1 MSLAPD
7 AGKVE
12 ARAIGGDGNA
22 LQYGDYPIASKAI
35 PRKNLPS
42 FAVQRWNQ
50 NFIAL
55 VANQS
60 LSPTE
65 TDYAKLMK
73 EQLVNA
79 DRYLKSYVD
88 AWCRGKEG
96 VFIKKHSAAIEQ
108 TANAANRYVMHQK
121 LSINYG
127 PHPIEGGVEFT
138 EPVSSLIAGIC
149 GNLIPRLNNR
159 ENNYGALS
167 AFSSSLCEQV
177 KKASDASY
185 WAVLDWDV
193 SPVASSIE
201 ALLGM
206 LRWILSE
213 CAQNSRFVEAVTSL
227 SKKASR
233 GKALQLCSANA
244 KEKLKGRLEKEKAAI
259 QKGITNLGLEI
270 EILVIRE
277 GGNDRGV
284 WPSDE
289 LLIAIDVETVES
301 YFHSFDEILSV
312 VKKHKNTSRQVYLMP
327 KIDGTYIPQFGFSYL
342 FENPHILVN
351 KSEALN
357 QAIAGKSFDG
367 LLLKEFDQGIGSLG
381 IISSMINVCDLQNLK
396 QDEGDEFDR
405 AVETCDRIQ
414 EKFKR
419 YIEEDDNDI
428 VYDALAVLEEL
439 RDCVAKQQDGE
450 IKEDSFCPNLSASSI
465 NALNG
470 EIDEAMNYI
479 AAVRIGLVN
488 HELGS
493 RLF

>member
-1 MSLAPD
+1 
-7 AGKVE
+7 
-12 ARAIGGDGNA
+12 
-22 LQYGDYPIASKAI
+22 
-35 PRKNLPS
+35 
-42 FAVQRWNQ
+42 
-50 NFIAL
+50 
-55 VANQS
+55 
-60 LSPTE
+60 
-65 TDYAKLMK
+65 
-73 EQLVNA
+73 
-79 DRYLKSYVD
+79 
-88 AWCRGKEG
+88 
-96 VFIKKHSAAIEQ
+96 
-108 TANAANRYVMHQK
+108 
-121 LSINYG
+121 
-127 PHPIEGGVEFT
+127 
-138 EPVSSLIAGIC
+138 
-149 GNLIPRLNNR
+149 
-159 ENNYGALS
+159 
-167 AFSSSLCEQV
+167 
-177 KKASDASY
+177 
-185 WAVLDWDV
+185 
-193 SPVASSIE
+193 
-201 ALLGM
+201 
-206 LRWILSE
+206 
-213 CAQNSRFVEAVTSL
+213 
-227 SKKASR
+227 
-233 GKALQLCSANA
+233 
-244 KEKLKGRLEKEKAAI
+244 
-259 QKGITNLGLEI
+259 
-270 EILVIRE
+270 
-277 GGNDRGV
+277 
-284 WPSDE
+284 
-289 LLIAIDVETVES
+289 
-301 YFHSFDEILSV
+301 
-312 VKKHKNTSRQVYLMP
+312 MP